1 MEVRRL
7 ACVEVQEAGVC
18 FAIPGLRRPLLAP
31 ASPRHHAPLAC
42 GSVGEVSGTDPAC
55 TSLSPGDLE
64 PNANESLGLI
74 IKAGLHG
81 PVLMP

>member
-1 MEVRRL
+1 MEVHRL
-7 ACVEVQEAGVC
+7 ACVEVQEAGGC
-18 FAIPGLRRPLLAP
+18 FAILGLRRLLLAP
-31 ASPRHHAPLAC
+31 TGPQLMC

-64 PNANESLGLI
+64 PNANESPGLI